1 MQLQAPEPNDGQASQ
16 ASGLRGL
23 SPRKSHAQRLKEQR
37 ALSRARTQAEP
48 GADEIA
54 ADPPAHAEPD
64 GRDWGMM
71 CVRYVLPGMVVLAG
85 GIVMAFGGETDL
97 EGGAGIVSAGLA
109 IYAINWLFR
118 LSVDGD
124 RVREQEEAA
133 RRHLDLYGRWP
144 DE

>member
-1 MQLQAPEPNDGQASQ
+1 MELRTPERSEGQASQ
-16 ASGLRGL
+16 AKE
-23 SPRKSHAQRLKEQR
+23 PRRAAGKSHAQRLKEQR
-37 ALSRARTQAEP
+37 ALSRGRTTPERHSEETPAVASAGAKPREAE
-48 GADEIA
+48 
-54 ADPPAHAEPD
+54 
-64 GRDWGMM
+64 RGMM
-71 CVRYVLPGMVVLAG
+71 VVRYVLPATVVAAG

-109 IYAINWLFR
+109 IYAVNWLFR

-133 RRHLDLYGRWP
+133 RRYLDRHGRWP

>member
-1 MQLQAPEPNDGQASQ
+1 MQLQAPEASEGQASP
-16 ASGLRGL
+16 ASELRAR

-48 GADEIA
+48 GAEEPAVDPSTHAQA
-54 ADPPAHAEPD
+54 A
-64 GRDWGMM
+64 GRDWGMI
-71 CVRYVLPGMVVLAG
+71 CVRYVLPAVVVLAG
-85 GIVMAFGGETDL
+85 GIVMAFGSETDL

-133 RRHLDLYGRWP
+133 RHHLDLHGRWP

>member
-1 MQLQAPEPNDGQASQ
+1 VQLQAPEANEGQASR
-16 ASGLRGL
+16 ASELRPR
-23 SPRKSHAQRLKEQR
+23 SPRKSHAQRLQEQR
-37 ALSRARTQAEP
+37 ALARARTQAEP
-48 GADEIA
+48 GVDELA
-54 ADPPAHAEPD
+54 ANPSEGNEAQR
-64 GRDWGMM
+64 RDWGMI
-71 CVRYVLPGMVVLAG
+71 CVRYVLPALVVLAG
-85 GIVMAFGGETDL
+85 VIVMAFGGETDL

-133 RRHLDLYGRWP
+133 RRHLDLHGRWP